1 LKNKGF
7 FLADLVDNQDILLYN
22 ITILTIK
29 KDVKM
34 AQFKLYQIHLTD
46 AEIDL
51 INAEG
56 HDAVHKQSL
65 KLDMNLRKTDTGAVA
80 SDAFNRGYYTHVSN
94 ITADDLNGV
103 FHIGNMGPEEN
114 IERLAP
120 MYSCSVGDIIEDEVG
135 NKQVVAN
142 FGFAEVA

>member
-1 LKNKGF
+1 
-7 FLADLVDNQDILLYN
+7 
-22 ITILTIK
+22 
-29 KDVKM
+29 M
-34 AQFKLYQIHLTD
+34 AKFKLYQIHLTD

-65 KLDMNLRKTDTGAVA
+65 KLNMSRPGNKDTGSVA

-114 IERLAP
+114 IERLSP
-120 MYSCSVGDIIEDEVG
+120 MYSCSVGDIIEDEAG

-142 FGFAEVA
+142 FGFAEVV

>member
-1 LKNKGF
+1 
-7 FLADLVDNQDILLYN
+7 
-22 ITILTIK
+22 
-29 KDVKM
+29 M

>member
-1 LKNKGF
+1 
-7 FLADLVDNQDILLYN
+7 
-22 ITILTIK
+22 
-29 KDVKM
+29 M

-51 INAEG
+51 INEKG

-65 KLDMNLRKTDTGAVA
+65 KLDMGLRKNDTGMVA
-80 SDAFNRGYYTHVSN
+80 GDAFRRGYYTHVSN

-103 FHIGNMGPEEN
+103 FHTGNMGPEEN

-120 MYSCSVGDIIEDEVG
+120 MYSCSVGDIIEDEAG
-135 NKQVVAN
+135 NRQVVAN
-142 FGFAEVA
+142 FGFKEVA

>member
-1 LKNKGF
+1 
-7 FLADLVDNQDILLYN
+7 
-22 ITILTIK
+22 
-29 KDVKM
+29 M
-34 AQFKLYQIHLTD
+34 AKFKLYQIHLTD

-51 INAEG
+51 INEEG

-65 KLDMNLRKTDTGAVA
+65 KLDMGLRKNDTGAVA
-80 SDAFNRGYYTHVSN
+80 ADAFNRGYYTHVSN

-120 MYSCSVGDIIEDEVG
+120 MYSCSVGDIIEDEAG

-142 FGFAEVA
+142 FGFKEVLA